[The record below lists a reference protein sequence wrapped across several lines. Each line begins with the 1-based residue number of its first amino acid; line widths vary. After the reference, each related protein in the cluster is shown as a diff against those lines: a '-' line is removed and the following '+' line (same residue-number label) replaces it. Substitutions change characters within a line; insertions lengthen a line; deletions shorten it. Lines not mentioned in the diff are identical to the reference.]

1 MKNINDLSF
10 LRRLLRKYPKETP
23 VIEAVTKEQL
33 RMLPEEGTV
42 VFQTRSGVRLEV
54 RNGSLYTTN
63 EPAVRAALDEDLQS
77 ENPIDVMMAEAVV
90 DMMCEYG
97 VVAEA

>member
-1 MKNINDLSF
+1 MENDLSF
-10 LRRLLRKYPKETP
+10 LQRLLRKYPGKTP

-42 VFQTRSGVRLEV
+42 VFRTRSGIQLEV

-63 EPAVRAALDEDLQS
+63 ESEVRAALEEDLQS
-77 ENPIDVMMAEAVV
+77 KNPIDVMMAEAVV

>member
-1 MKNINDLSF
+1 MKDNDFSF
-10 LRRLLRKYPKETP
+10 LQRLLSKYPPKTP
-23 VIEAVTKEQL
+23 VIEAVTTEQL

-42 VFQTRSGVRLEV
+42 VFRTRSGIQLEV
-54 RNGSLYTTN
+54 RDGSLYTTN
-63 EPAVRAALDEDLQS
+63 EPAVRAALEEDLHS
-77 ENPIDVMMAEAVV
+77 ENAIDVTMAGAII

>member
-1 MKNINDLSF
+1 
-10 LRRLLRKYPKETP
+10 
-23 VIEAVTKEQL
+23 
-33 RMLPEEGTV
+33 MLPEEGTV

-63 EPAVRAALDEDLQS
+63 ESAVHAALEEDLHS

-90 DMMCEYG
+90 DMMCEHG

>member
-1 MKNINDLSF
+1 MENDLSF

-23 VIEAVTKEQL
+23 VIEAVIKEQL
-33 RMLPEEGTV
+33 RMLPEERTV

>member
-1 MKNINDLSF
+1 
-10 LRRLLRKYPKETP
+10 
-23 VIEAVTKEQL
+23 
-33 RMLPEEGTV
+33 MLPEEGTV